1 MPFALDLQSTG
12 GSAMDRCKLFQN
24 PEAMKHALKFI
35 AAAATASMLSMCG
48 AGYDRATLDNR
59 PNEGAVAAEP
69 ASRSG
74 SSPEGGSSSPSIGRT
89 ALPPE
94 QPRR

>member
-1 MPFALDLQSTG
+1 
-12 GSAMDRCKLFQN
+12 MDRCQLFQN
-24 PEAMKHALKFI
+24 PEAMKHVLKFTV
-35 AAAATASMLSMCG
+35 AASTACMLSMCG
-48 AGYDRATLDNR
+48 AGYDRASLDPR

-74 SSPEGGSSSPSIGRT
+74 SSPEGGSSSPGGGRV

>member
-1 MPFALDLQSTG
+1 MNHA
-12 GSAMDRCKLFQN
+12 
-24 PEAMKHALKFI
+24 AMKYALKFFAV
-35 AAAATASMLSMCG
+35 AAAASLLSMCNV
-48 AGYDRATLDNR
+48 GYERATLDNR
-59 PNEGAVAAEP
+59 PNEGAVLAEP

-74 SSPEGGSSSPSIGRT
+74 SSPEGGSSSSTIGRV